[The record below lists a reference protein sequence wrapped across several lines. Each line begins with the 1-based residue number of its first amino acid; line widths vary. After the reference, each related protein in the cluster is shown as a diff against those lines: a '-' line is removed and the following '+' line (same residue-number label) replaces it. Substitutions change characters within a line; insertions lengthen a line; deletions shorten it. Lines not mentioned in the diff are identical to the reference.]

1 MQNIQKGKSDCIKH
15 FTKSVSSIYNKCY
28 SNSILYLTKRLMKI
42 DKTNIYTCVKDK
54 SKKNKCHEPTHVGN
68 SIICHFNFVILK
80 GFNGLI
86 VRFWNFLSCNR
97 FMENSYSIIK
107 NCIYFKQHTLFK
119 KWILVKMAG
128 NVHRGKKKKRL
139 QHWGGRDIAYPYC
152 GYINT
157 LVPLWKSTTLGWLQ
171 LCYWHNWQLT
181 I

>member
-28 SNSILYLTKRLMKI
+28 SNLRLYLTKRLMNI
-42 DKTNIYTCVKDK
+42 NKTNIYTCVKDK
-54 SKKNKCHEPTHVGN
+54 SKKNKCHEPTHAGN
-68 SIICHFNFVILK
+68 FIICHFNFVILK

-97 FMENSYSIIK
+97 FMENSYLIIK

-128 NVHRGKKKKRL
+128 NVHRGKKK
-139 QHWGGRDIAYPYC
+139 
-152 GYINT
+152 
-157 LVPLWKSTTLGWLQ
+157 VTTLRWPRHCIPLLWLHQ
-171 LCYWHNWQLT
+171 HVSPSLEKYHAGLTPIVLRTQLT